1 MDMKKTLMLKDLWD
15 LLLPQE
21 RSQSVLLLILM
32 FVAMVLEILS
42 IGLVFPLLSA
52 ILDPSF
58 VVSFQEYMHPY
69 YNFLDFN
76 PNIFLTG
83 VVVGFFIVY
92 CLKTAALAFI
102 IKRQMIFV
110 YSLEASLSVR
120 LFKSYLN
127 RDYSFHI
134 QRNSSELIR
143 NTISEVKLFAQNG
156 VLQLII
162 LIAEVTVLIGVIC
175 LLLII
180 DPLITVGATI
190 IIGSA
195 TSGFYYL
202 MKSRIYI
209 WGEQRHVHDG
219 LRIQHVQQG
228 LGGIKDIKILGREDE
243 FVSKFGYHTNESA
256 KVGRLAH
263 TLQQYPRLFLEL
275 IGVFIIV
282 VFMITVVTKG
292 LDLNEILPMLAVF
305 FAAALRIIP
314 SANRIV
320 SAMQVAKFV
329 LPVVR
334 TIHAELF
341 GFNDTGRVSM
351 EQSDML
357 NFHQDIVLHDIS
369 FKYPGSDNYTLRNLN
384 LTINRGDSIGFVGSS
399 GAGKSTVI
407 DLILGLL
414 PPDRGTIYVDDNNI
428 QKHLKEWQSFIGYV
442 PQSIYLSD
450 ESLRSNI
457 AYGIPDEDIDD
468 LAVAQAINSVQ
479 LTEFVESLPDG
490 VYSPVGERGVRM
502 SGGQLQRLGV
512 ARAIYHDPKILV
524 LDEATSA
531 LDATTEAGVMD
542 AIRAMKGSKTVII
555 VAHRFSTVEHCDM
568 IYKLQDGYIVNQ
580 GPPDLVL
587 KNSI

>member
-1 MDMKKTLMLKDLWD
+1 MLKDLWD

-21 RSQSVLLLILM
+21 RSQSALLLVLM

-58 VVSFQEYMHPY
+58 VVSFQEYAHKY
-69 YNFLDFN
+69 YNFSDFN
-76 PNIFLTG
+76 PNIFLIG

-92 CLKTAALAFI
+92 CFKTAILAFI

-110 YSLEASLSVR
+110 YSLQANLSIR
-120 LFKSYLN
+120 LFKSYLE

-134 QRNSSELIR
+134 QKNSSELIR
-143 NTISEVKLFAQNG
+143 NTISEVTLFAQNG

-162 LIAEVTVLIGVIC
+162 LIAEITVLIGVIC
-175 LLLII
+175 FLMAV

-190 IIGSA
+190 IIGSI
-195 TSGFYYL
+195 TCGFYYL

-209 WGEQRHVHDG
+209 WGKQRHVHEG

-256 KVGRLAH
+256 KVGQLAH

-282 VFMITVVTKG
+282 VFMIIVVSKG

-341 GFNDTGRVSM
+341 GFIDTGRVSV

-357 NFHQDIVLHDIS
+357 NFQQDIVLNDIS
-369 FKYPGSDNYTLRNLN
+369 FKYPGSDDYTLRNLN

-399 GAGKSTVI
+399 GAGKSTII

-414 PPDRGTIYVDDNNI
+414 PPDQGTIYVDNTNI

-450 ESLRSNI
+450 ESLRCNI
-457 AYGIPDEDIDD
+457 AYGIPEGDIDELAVTRAID
-468 LAVAQAINSVQ
+468 LAQ
-479 LTEFVESLPDG
+479 LTEFVKSLPDG

-502 SGGQLQRLGV
+502 SGGQLQRLGI
-512 ARAIYHDPKILV
+512 ARALYHDPRILV

-531 LDATTEAGVMD
+531 LDTTTEAGVMD

-568 IYKLQDGYIVNQ
+568 IFELQDGHIIDQ
-580 GPPDLVL
+580 GPPSVL
-587 KNSI
+587 SFKNQ

>member
-1 MDMKKTLMLKDLWD
+1 MDMRKTSMLKDLWD

-21 RSQSVLLLILM
+21 RSQSALLLVLM

-58 VVSFQEYMHPY
+58 VVSFQEYAHKY
-69 YNFLDFN
+69 YNFSDFN
-76 PNIFLTG
+76 PNIFLIG

-92 CLKTAALAFI
+92 CFKTAILAFI

-110 YSLEASLSVR
+110 YSLQANLSIR
-120 LFKSYLN
+120 LFKSYLE

-134 QRNSSELIR
+134 QKNSSELIR
-143 NTISEVKLFAQNG
+143 NTISEVTLFAQNG

-162 LIAEVTVLIGVIC
+162 LIAEITVLIGVIC
-175 LLLII
+175 FLMAV

-190 IIGSA
+190 IIGSI
-195 TSGFYYL
+195 TCGFYYL

-209 WGEQRHVHDG
+209 WGKQRHVHEG

-256 KVGRLAH
+256 KVGQLAH

-282 VFMITVVTKG
+282 VFMIIVVSKG

-341 GFNDTGRVSM
+341 GFIDTGRVSV

-357 NFHQDIVLHDIS
+357 NFQQDIVLNDIS
-369 FKYPGSDNYTLRNLN
+369 FKYPGSDDYTLRNLN

-399 GAGKSTVI
+399 GAGKSTII

-414 PPDRGTIYVDDNNI
+414 PPDQGTIYVDNTNI

-450 ESLRSNI
+450 ESLRCNI
-457 AYGIPDEDIDD
+457 AYGIPEGDIDELAVTRAID
-468 LAVAQAINSVQ
+468 LAQ
-479 LTEFVESLPDG
+479 LTEFVKSLPDG

-502 SGGQLQRLGV
+502 SGGQLQRLGI
-512 ARAIYHDPKILV
+512 ARALYHDPRILV

-531 LDATTEAGVMD
+531 LDTTTEAGVMD

-568 IYKLQDGYIVNQ
+568 IFELQDGHIIDQ
-580 GPPDLVL
+580 GPPSVL
-587 KNSI
+587 SFKNQ